1 VSPDTHTRL
10 VLELDLAADP
20 VRGIV
25 HDAHGHAEPF
35 SGWMALTRTIEL
47 GLDAARRDSA
57 AREDALRRDTADH
70 DGLPPAIER

>member
-1 VSPDTHTRL
+1 MSPDTHTRL

-47 GLDAARRDSA
+47 GLDAARREA
-57 AREDALRRDTADH
+57 T
-70 DGLPPAIER
+70 ER

>member
-1 VSPDTHTRL
+1 MSPDTHTRL

-25 HDAHGHAEPF
+25 HDARGHAEPF

-47 GLDAARRDSA
+47 SLDAARRDRRARDEDTPA
-57 AREDALRRDTADH
+57 APR
-70 DGLPPAIER
+70 

>member
-20 VRGIV
+20 VRGTV
-25 HDAHGHAEPF
+25 HDARGHAEPF

-47 GLDAARRDSA
+47 SLDAARRDGGT
-57 AREDALRRDTADH
+57 RDDETPAD
-70 DGLPPAIER
+70 PR

>member
-1 VSPDTHTRL
+1 MSPDTHTRL

-25 HDAHGHAEPF
+25 HDANGHAEPF

-47 GLDAARRDSA
+47 SLDAARRASA
-57 AREDALRRDTADH
+57 AREGET
-70 DGLPPAIER
+70 PAAPS

>member
-1 VSPDTHTRL
+1 MSSDTHTRL

-25 HDAHGHAEPF
+25 HDARGDARPF

-47 GLDAARRDSA
+47 SLDEARRRSA
-57 AREDALRRDTADH
+57 GRDGET
-70 DGLPPAIER
+70 PAGSR